1 MKCKVCDCIE
11 ETHIYYWECPLIN
24 DYICVDCCWN
34 IGNKEK
40 YELFQEKLNELK
52 ISNELIR
59 EVCRKC
65 GKNEFG

>member
-1 MKCKVCDCIE
+1 MKCKICNCTE
-11 ETHIYYWECPLIN
+11 ETHIYYWKCLLIN
-24 DYICVDCCWN
+24 DYICIDCCWN

-52 ISNELIR
+52 ISNELIKG
-59 EVCRKC
+59 VCKKC